1 MNRGTH
7 QPNQP
12 RTFEEAIGETLA
24 RHGLSRRAFVGGGAA
39 LAGAAAF
46 GAGRPWSADAQ
57 TAEFVFTYWGSPQEQ
72 EAVAQMCESFN
83 EANPN
88 IEVRPQY
95 VPNEGYTEKMTTM
108 LAGGT
113 PPDIAYMDAEQ
124 AFDWA
129 LQGKTLD
136 LAPFVAADP
145 ESATLLP
152 DTNYT
157 YEGGTKVLS
166 TSLAIGIMLTY
177 YNKKMF
183 AEAEI
188 NVPPSKAAEAWQ
200 WNDFVEVAKRLTKD
214 RDGRNAT
221 DPEFDPDDID
231 VYGVN
236 YQTWWGGYMPFV
248 ISNGGE
254 FASPDGMEFWLNKPE
269 AVEAIQAL
277 ADLTYVHHVAPT
289 PSQSSSMPATD
300 ILLRT
305 GKLAIDLNGMWKVL
319 DYSQYDDLDWSV
331 GVLPYHKQAMTLRWG
346 IPIVVSATVSD
357 PAAAYE
363 FYRWRYSPDRIDL
376 YKRGLWMP
384 IQGEYYTDPA
394 KIDSWINGNPGTF
407 PPESKDVFIDYA
419 LNNATQ
425 PPIYSLQNFGQIQ
438 NEAVVPGLQA
448 VFAGEK
454 SAQEAMDEAA
464 GIAVMQGRY

>member
-1 MNRGTH
+1 MTSHDPSSRHGT
-7 QPNQP
+7 PL
-12 RTFEEAIGETLA
+12 IG
-24 RHGLSRRAFVGGGAA
+24 RGLSRRRFLGASAGAAGAA
-39 LAGAAAF
+39 LLTSRGLPVAAQ
-46 GAGRPWSADAQ
+46 DKV
-57 TAEFVFTYWGSPQEQ
+57 ELVFTYWGSPQEQ

-83 EANPN
+83 EAHPN

-95 VPNEGYTEKMTTM
+95 VPNEGYNEKMTTM

-129 LQGKTLD
+129 LDGKTLD
-136 LAPFVAADP
+136 LTPFVQADP

-152 DTNYT
+152 NTNYT
-157 YEGGTKVLS
+157 YDNGTKTLS

-177 YNKKMF
+177 YNKKLF
-183 AEAEI
+183 DEAG
-188 NVPPSKAAEAWQ
+188 VAYPPSKAAEAWQ

-214 RDGRNAT
+214 RDGRDAT
-221 DPEFDPDDID
+221 DPDFDPEDID
-231 VYGVN
+231 TYGVS
-236 YQTWWGGYMPFV
+236 YQTWWGGYLPFV
-248 ISNGGE
+248 ISNGSDY
-254 FASPDGMEFWLNKPE
+254 ASPDGMELWLNKPE
-269 AVEAIQAL
+269 AVEALQNMQ
-277 ADLTYVHHVAPT
+277 DLIFKHHVAPT
-289 PSQSSSMPATD
+289 PAQSSSMPATD

-305 GKLAIDLNGMWKVL
+305 GKLGMDLNGMWKVL
-319 DYSQYDDLDWSV
+319 DYSQYEDLDWSV
-331 GVLPYHKQAMTLRWG
+331 GVLPYFKQPTTLRWG
-346 IPIVVSATVSD
+346 IPIIISASVED

-419 LNNATQ
+419 LNNATP

-464 GIAVMQGRY
+464 GIAVMKGRY

>member
-1 MNRGTH
+1 MTSGD
-7 QPNQP
+7 
-12 RTFEEAIGETLA
+12 
-24 RHGLSRRAFVGGGAA
+24 RHDISPPADSLIDRGLSRRRLLGTSAAAAGAA
-39 LAGAAAF
+39 LL
-46 GAGRPWSADAQ
+46 SARAIPALAQ
-57 TAEFVFTYWGSPQEQ
+57 DKVELVFTYWGSPQEQ

-83 EANPN
+83 KEHPK

-124 AFDWA
+124 AFDWT

-136 LAPFVAADP
+136 LAPFVTADP

-152 DTNYT
+152 NTNYT
-157 YEGGTKVLS
+157 YDGGKKIMS

-183 AEAEI
+183 AEAGV
-188 NVPPSKAAEAWQ
+188 NMPPSKAAEAWQ
-200 WNDFVEVAKRLTKD
+200 WNDFVEIAKRLTKD
-214 RDGRNAT
+214 RSGKDAT
-221 DPEFDPDDID
+221 DPAFNPDDID
-231 VYGVN
+231 VYGVS

-248 ISNGGE
+248 LSNGGD
-254 FASPDGMEFWLNKPE
+254 FASPDGMEFGLNKPE
-269 AVEAIQAL
+269 AVEAIQAMQ
-277 ADLTYVHHVAPT
+277 DLTYKHHVAPT
-289 PSQSSSMPATD
+289 PEQSSSMPSTD

-319 DYSQYDDLDWSV
+319 DYSQYKDLDWSV
-331 GVLPYHKQAMTLRWG
+331 GVLPYHKKPATLRWG
-346 IPIVVSATVSD
+346 IPIVVSSTVKD

-363 FYRWRYSPDRIDL
+363 FYRWRYSPERIDL

-384 IQGEYYTDPA
+384 IQGDYYTDPA
-394 KIDSWINGNPGTF
+394 KIDSWINGIPGTF
-407 PPESKDVFIDYA
+407 PAESKDVFIDYT
-419 LNNATQ
+419 LNNASP
-425 PPIYSLQNFGQIQ
+425 PPIYSLKNFGQIQ

-464 GIAVMQGRY
+464 KIAVMQGRY

>member
-1 MNRGTH
+1 MAPREIGGISNRD
-7 QPNQP
+7 
-12 RTFEEAIGETLA
+12 
-24 RHGLSRRAFVGGGAA
+24 LSRRRLLGTSAAAAGAA
-39 LAGAAAF
+39 LLTSRGLPVAAQ
-46 GAGRPWSADAQ
+46 DKV
-57 TAEFVFTYWGSPQEQ
+57 ELVFTYWGSPQEQ
-72 EAVAQMCESFN
+72 EAVAQMCEDFN
-83 EANPN
+83 SQHPN
-88 IEVRPQY
+88 IEVSPQY

-152 DTNYT
+152 NTNYV
-157 YEGGTKVLS
+157 YDGGKVMS

-177 YNKKMF
+177 YNRKMF
-183 AEAEI
+183 ADAGI
-188 NVPPSKAAEAWQ
+188 NPPPSKAAEAWQ

-214 RDGRNAT
+214 RSGRDAT
-221 DPEFDPDDID
+221 DPAFDPEDID

-248 ISNGGE
+248 LSNGGD
-254 FASPDGMEFWLNKPE
+254 FASADGMEFGLNKPE
-269 AVEAIQAL
+269 AVEAIQAM

-319 DYSQYDDLDWSV
+319 DYSQYDDLDWGV
-331 GVLPYHKQAMTLRWG
+331 GVLPYHKTQTTLRWG
-346 IPIVVSATVSD
+346 IPIIVSSSVSD

-363 FYRWRYSPDRIDL
+363 FYRWRYSPERIDL

-384 IQGEYYTDPA
+384 IQGDYYTDPA
-394 KIDSWINGNPGTF
+394 KIDSWINGNPGTY

-419 LNNATQ
+419 LNNAVP
-425 PPIYSLQNFGQIQ
+425 PPIYTLKNFGQIQ
-438 NEAVVPGLQA
+438 NEGVVPGLQA

-454 SAQEAMDEAA
+454 TAQEAMDEAA
-464 GIAVMQGRY
+464 SVAVMQGRY

>member
-1 MNRGTH
+1 MDRSAH
-7 QPNQP
+7 RPNQP
-12 RTFEEAIGETLA
+12 RTFEEAIGETMA

-46 GAGRPWSADAQ
+46 GAGRPRSAGAQ

-166 TSLAIGIMLTY
+166 TSLAIGI
-177 YNKKMF
+177 
-183 AEAEI
+183 I
-188 NVPPSKAAEAWQ
+188 
-200 WNDFVEVAKRLTKD
+200 
-214 RDGRNAT
+214 
-221 DPEFDPDDID
+221 
-231 VYGVN
+231 
-236 YQTWWGGYMPFV
+236 
-248 ISNGGE
+248 
-254 FASPDGMEFWLNKPE
+254 
-269 AVEAIQAL
+269 
-277 ADLTYVHHVAPT
+277 
-289 PSQSSSMPATD
+289 
-300 ILLRT
+300 
-305 GKLAIDLNGMWKVL
+305 
-319 DYSQYDDLDWSV
+319 
-331 GVLPYHKQAMTLRWG
+331 
-346 IPIVVSATVSD
+346 
-357 PAAAYE
+357 
-363 FYRWRYSPDRIDL
+363 
-376 YKRGLWMP
+376 
-384 IQGEYYTDPA
+384 
-394 KIDSWINGNPGTF
+394 
-407 PPESKDVFIDYA
+407 
-419 LNNATQ
+419 
-425 PPIYSLQNFGQIQ
+425 
-438 NEAVVPGLQA
+438 
-448 VFAGEK
+448 
-454 SAQEAMDEAA
+454 
-464 GIAVMQGRY
+464 

>member
-1 MNRGTH
+1 MTSHGSSQRN
-7 QPNQP
+7 PSDALI
-12 RTFEEAIGETLA
+12 E
-24 RHGLSRRAFVGGGAA
+24 HGLSRRRLLGTTAAAAGAA
-39 LAGAAAF
+39 LLTSRGLPVAAQ
-46 GAGRPWSADAQ
+46 DKV
-57 TAEFVFTYWGSPQEQ
+57 ELVFTYWGSPQEQ

-83 EANPN
+83 EQHPN

-95 VPNEGYTEKMTTM
+95 VPNDGYTEKMTTM

-136 LAPFVAADP
+136 LTPFVQADP

-152 DTNYT
+152 NTNYT
-157 YEGGTKVLS
+157 YDNGTKTLS

-177 YNKKMF
+177 FNKKMF
-183 AEAEI
+183 DEAGLAY
-188 NVPPSKAAEAWQ
+188 PPSKVADAWQ

-214 RDGRNAT
+214 RSGRDAT
-221 DPEFDPDDID
+221 DPAFDPDDID

-248 ISNGGE
+248 FSNGGD
-254 FASPDGMEFWLNKPE
+254 FASPDGMELWLNKPE
-269 AVEAIQAL
+269 AVEALQNI
-277 ADLTYVHHVAPT
+277 ADLTYKHHVAPT

-305 GKLAIDLNGMWKVL
+305 GKLAMDLNGMWKVL
-319 DYSQYDDLDWSV
+319 DYSQYKDLDWSV
-331 GVLPYHKQAMTLRWG
+331 GVLPYLKEPTTLRWG
-346 IPIVVSATVSD
+346 IPIIISATVSD

-363 FYRWRYSPDRIDL
+363 FYRWRYSPERIDL

-394 KIDSWINGNPGTF
+394 KIDTWINGIEGVF

-419 LNNATQ
+419 LNNAKQ
-425 PPIYSLQNFGQIQ
+425 PPIYSVMNLGQIQ
-438 NEAVVPGLQA
+438 NEAVGPALQA
-448 VFAGEK
+448 LFAGEK
-454 SAQEAMDEAA
+454 TAQEAMDEAA
-464 GIAVMQGRY
+464 ANAVMQGRY